1 MFNFIKTNY
10 TAFDEEQGEISLSI
24 LSRIVAAKP
33 IHSDIDSMNKYY
45 PNESSQSH
53 YLKIARI
60 SEETINKLVIFLIIL
75 KLLHF

>member
-45 PNESSQSH
+45 RLQSTYKDESSQSH

-60 SEETINKLVIFLIIL
+60 SEETINKLVIFLID
-75 KLLHF
+75 